1 MDSNNPGY
9 GYCENIGDG
18 RGFTSGYV
26 GFTSGTDDAYSLIKN
41 YTTQMPDNALS
52 AFIQPLATISSLS
65 ICDTAGRNNTAQL
78 SGYCGAWQTEA
89 CHSDSAFRNL
99 EIAFAT
105 DMYLIPSTRF
115 AALVGITT
123 NLGKA
128 IFYDTI
134 IQHGWRYVEPK
145 INIWRII
152 NLTGAMLANE
162 SEATYLTRF
171 LTTRRQLQ
179 CCYPYVPPLY
189 RIEFLSLSLTSHFPL
204 LRDNVWPFSADRSS
218 DLMSLVNDWTAN
230 KDLANPVF
238 LAKAA
243 VTVTG
248 NEDTNSDKTNCN
260 GKSSTASLLT
270 AGSARAIITAN
281 VWLLVDAMRHGLS
294 CGVDLWATRVQ
305 DVCIERRHS
314 FPKHEDIGCLDI

>member
-1 MDSNNPGY
+1 
-9 GYCENIGDG
+9 
-18 RGFTSGYV
+18 
-26 GFTSGTDDAYSLIKN
+26 
-41 YTTQMPDNALS
+41 MPDNALS

-179 CCYPYVPPLY
+179 CCYP
-189 RIEFLSLSLTSHFPL
+189 
-204 LRDNVWPFSADRSS
+204 DNVWPFSADRSS

-248 NEDTNSDKTNCN
+248 NEDTSSDKTNCN

-270 AGSARAIITAN
+270 AGSARAIITAF
-281 VWLLVDAMRHGLS
+281 VAR
-294 CGVDLWATRVQ
+294 
-305 DVCIERRHS
+305 
-314 FPKHEDIGCLDI
+314 